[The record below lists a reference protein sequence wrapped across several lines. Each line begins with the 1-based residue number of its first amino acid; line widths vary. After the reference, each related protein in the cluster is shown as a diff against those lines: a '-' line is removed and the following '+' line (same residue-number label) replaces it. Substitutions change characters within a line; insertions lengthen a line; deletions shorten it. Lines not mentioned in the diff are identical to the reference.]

1 MTGPLQKLVRLGL
14 RPAVSLALVG
24 LASTLFAVRAHPR
37 SYNVTRLGL
46 ADLTPSKNGY
56 ICGYDKYVYVT
67 KWDSF
72 VIVDVETRSIRGPY
86 RLDPFNL
93 DVEMAPGHGKACMSR
108 PSSGNDRIHLI
119 MPNQTK
125 DEELID
131 PSIYIFDVH
140 EWGEDP
146 VLKGKIEGLGSRI
159 KGGSFYSAFLDTSR
173 IQYAGEPVWVF
184 AVSNTCI
191 GYAYQGLCNDTV
203 YIFNIREILDAPVD
217 DPGLPIR
224 ILAPDTIWYP
234 GINPGFPPGPD
245 IARGHDVT
253 VHGNRLLVTNPGG
266 GLYVVDTDPL
276 WNQDPQGHPMV
287 PKELGRC
294 EYENAMTH
302 DAWATEDLHYVFTS
316 DEHFFEWGCNRPIG
330 DITVY
335 DIQGL
340 GTPGLCNY
348 PQAAKYVPST
358 AVTAHYCY
366 IRQNLG
372 YVANYNRGLRIFDVS
387 FPDDPIEIGY
397 YDTYLKPDLPP
408 QYGVFDLWPFYDGH
422 ISACDV
428 DSGVFVL
435 QFDGALPA
443 CQGGVVQSAAG
454 GIPIDGAWVYS
465 LTADRGALSDENGYF
480 ELKTAKGTHAVMASA
495 MEFGPSL
502 VPAHYISGRDCASSD
517 LNLTLQSNSSDSA
530 TAWNNGRKI
539 AVDSAACI
547 HVVYQNITLP
557 HNDLPGT
564 PMHSVTYAY
573 STDRGITWD
582 FTSFE
587 AAYYPSLAVD
597 PDTVPHIV
605 LLEHVGDP
613 PNEHL
618 VHYWKHASGQWQRD
632 VIVSLP
638 DKMDVI
644 FTPAVAI
651 YDETGPQAYYP
662 PHVVWEYIDT
672 VLQRTY
678 IYYWNPS
685 LGIPEE
691 IVSADELHS
700 LEFPSI
706 SFDGAGTPHV
716 LWQDNSNPGASA
728 IRHSSRAN
736 GVWQQSQVVALGE
749 HPSVDEWGGGI
760 YAVWEQGSPPEIVF
774 GMYMGA
780 TWYNYLISETP
791 SVPSKFPSL
800 DDFNIVWAEESAGPG
815 LYEIFYSKYYPNGPT
830 DPQNLSG
837 TPLTPSVYPQG
848 CFHADEVIRA
858 PCERFYVVW
867 TEDLL
872 SHQRVKFESVVPAEP
887 GGS

>member
-1 MTGPLQKLVRLGL
+1 V
-14 RPAVSLALVG
+14 
-24 LASTLFAVRAHPR
+24 
-37 SYNVTRLGL
+37 
-46 ADLTPSKNGY
+46 
-56 ICGYDKYVYVT
+56 
-67 KWDSF
+67 
-72 VIVDVETRSIRGPY
+72 
-86 RLDPFNL
+86 
-93 DVEMAPGHGKACMSR
+93 
-108 PSSGNDRIHLI
+108 
-119 MPNQTK
+119 
-125 DEELID
+125 
-131 PSIYIFDVH
+131 
-140 EWGEDP
+140 
-146 VLKGKIEGLGSRI
+146 
-159 KGGSFYSAFLDTSR
+159 DTSR
-173 IQYAGEPVWVF
+173 ISIPGEPVWVF

-191 GYAYQGLCNDTV
+191 GYAWQGLCNDTV
-203 YIFNIREILDAPVD
+203 YIFNIREILDAPLD
-217 DPGLPIR
+217 GPDFPIV
-224 ILAPDTIWYP
+224 IDEPDTIWYP
-234 GINPGFPPGPD
+234 GMNPGFPPGPD

-276 WNQDPQGHPMV
+276 FDQMTHRPPL
-287 PKELGRC
+287 ELGRC
-294 EYENAMTH
+294 EYPNAMTH
-302 DAWATEDLHYVFTS
+302 DAWATEDLRYVFTS

-443 CQGGVVQSAAG
+443 CQGGVVRSAADQS
-454 GIPIDGAWVYS
+454 PIDGAWVYS
-465 LTADRGALSDENGYF
+465 LEADRGALSDENGYF
-480 ELKTAKGTHAVMASA
+480 ELKTAEGTHAVMASA
-495 MEFGPSL
+495 MGFDDPAASIL
-502 VPAHYISGRDCASSD
+502 SISDRNCSVPQEVT
-517 LNLTLQSNSSDSA
+517 LTLQSNSSDIA

-597 PDTVPHIV
+597 PNRVPHIV

-613 PNEHL
+613 SNEHL
-618 VHYWKHASGQWQRD
+618 VHYWKDESGQWQKD
-632 VIVSLP
+632 IIVSVP
-638 DKMDVI
+638 DRIDVI

-651 YDETGPQAYYP
+651 YDETGPQGYYP
-662 PHVVWEYIDT
+662 PHVVWEQYSEGPPPMTRIN
-672 VLQRTY
+672 
-678 IYYWNPS
+678 YWNSS

-691 IVSADELHS
+691 IVNVNGFHS
-700 LEFPSI
+700 LRFPTSRLTVLARPMSCGRMLLGRRSSTPIGMVAGGLLHRWWPAAPSI
-706 SFDGAGTPHV
+706 QAWMNGVAGYM
-716 LWQDNSNPGASA
+716 QSG
-728 IRHSSRAN
+728 SRAHR
-736 GVWQQSQVVALGE
+736 L
-749 HPSVDEWGGGI
+749 
-760 YAVWEQGSPPEIVF
+760 
-774 GMYMGA
+774 
-780 TWYNYLISETP
+780 
-791 SVPSKFPSL
+791 
-800 DDFNIVWAEESAGPG
+800 
-815 LYEIFYSKYYPNGPT
+815 
-830 DPQNLSG
+830 
-837 TPLTPSVYPQG
+837 
-848 CFHADEVIRA
+848 R
-858 PCERFYVVW
+858 
-867 TEDLL
+867 
-872 SHQRVKFESVVPAEP
+872 
-887 GGS
+887 